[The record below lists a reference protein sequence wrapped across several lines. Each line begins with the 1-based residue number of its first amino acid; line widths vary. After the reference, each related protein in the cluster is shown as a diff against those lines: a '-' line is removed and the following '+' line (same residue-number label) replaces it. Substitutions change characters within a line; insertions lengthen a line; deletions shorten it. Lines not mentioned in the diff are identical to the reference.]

1 MRSHTFLILSL
12 AIFLLAGA
20 GLSAQ
25 ATTIKCWTNKDGIRE
40 CGQTVPPEYSQKSP
54 VELNDQ
60 GMLIKKEAR
69 AKTEQEL
76 EEEARQ
82 EQAEKEAKLKKQ
94 EQARKDRILLDT
106 FSTVDDIKMV
116 RDEQLAALES
126 NIKVTQ
132 KRNEKIQNDLK
143 GRIKVAA
150 ATERAGKE
158 PSKNLLEDI
167 NTLKD
172 QIKSNNKFIEEKRK
186 QMEQTKQEYSQKIA
200 RFKQLK
206 GKS

>member
-40 CGQTVPPEYSQKSP
+40 CGQTVPPEYSQKSH

-60 GMLIKKEAR
+60 GMVIKKEAR

-116 RDEQLAALES
+116 RDEQLDAIEA
-126 NIKVTQ
+126 NIKVSR
-132 KRNEKIQNDLK
+132 KRNEKIQGELDNRMK
-143 GRIKVAA
+143 AA
-150 ATERAGKE
+150 AAAEQAGKK
-158 PSKNLLEDI
+158 PRASL
-167 NTLKD
+167 LKD
-172 QIKSNNKFIEEKRK
+172 IDNLKKQIDGNNKFIEKKRNDIEK
-186 QMEQTKQEYSQKIA
+186 TKQEYEKKIA
-200 RFKQLK
+200 RFKELK
-206 GKS
+206 GES

>member
-1 MRSHTFLILSL
+1 M
-12 AIFLLAGA
+12 
-20 GLSAQ
+20 
-25 ATTIKCWTNKDGIRE
+25 
-40 CGQTVPPEYSQKSP
+40 
-54 VELNDQ
+54 ELNDQ
-60 GMLIKKEAR
+60 GMVIKKEAR